1 MSIIYT
7 YLGPAQSAVMVFPLL
22 ALALTV
28 PYILYEYRRYG
39 AIPLLRTVLIYF
51 FILYLINAYFQVI
64 LPLPSREEVASSAV
78 PAMQMEPG
86 NFLRMIRR
94 TADLD
99 ISGRRELLA
108 FLKNPFVY
116 QSILN
121 AVLLF
126 PLGVYLHYYY
136 RRGFILSALIVFA
149 VSLFFEFTQY
159 SGLYGYYAHAYRT
172 FDVDDIILNTA
183 GGVAGWILSPVICF
197 VLPAR
202 DAIDEAAYERGERI
216 PFFRRFLAFAVDFS
230 LICLVSWG
238 ISMILP
244 DNVFG
249 LVAGLIISIA
259 LLTAYLTF
267 MPLLTN
273 GYTVGKWL
281 FRLQLVS
288 ERRGRRVEPALSQY
302 LIRALF
308 VSVLIAHIP
317 VYYMMCEH
325 MKQLTYN
332 TAFNFWSGFEN
343 LLYIVSFALVVDV
356 LARMMLDK
364 KIFFYE
370 IISGIHNESRVV
382 RK

>member
-78 PAMQMEPG
+78 PAMQMKPG